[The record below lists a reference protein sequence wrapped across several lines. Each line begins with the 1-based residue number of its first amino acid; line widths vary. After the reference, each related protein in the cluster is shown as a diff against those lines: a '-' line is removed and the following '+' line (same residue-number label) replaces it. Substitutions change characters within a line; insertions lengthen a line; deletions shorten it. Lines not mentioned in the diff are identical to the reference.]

1 MNSATASA
9 AATMSSRRSAS
20 RLIKQPRLR
29 NDFSPE
35 RLSQSAFRNQIHL
48 AAQKLAQLALRCE
61 MAQQADIRSRQK
73 LDQEVDVAVRPHL
86 PTRRRSEKRQF
97 LYLITAAQ
105 FRDLGLVQ
113 ANGRWERA

>member
-20 RLIKQPRLR
+20 RLIKQPA
-29 NDFSPE
+29 FGTVSSPE

-48 AAQKLAQLALRCE
+48 AAQKLAQLALCCE

-73 LDQEVDVAVRPHL
+73 LDQKVDVAIRPHL
-86 PTRRRSEKRQF
+86 PSRRRSEKRQF
-97 LYLITAAQ
+97 LYSITAAQ
-105 FRDLGLVQ
+105 FRDLGFVQ
-113 ANGRWERA
+113 ANGRW